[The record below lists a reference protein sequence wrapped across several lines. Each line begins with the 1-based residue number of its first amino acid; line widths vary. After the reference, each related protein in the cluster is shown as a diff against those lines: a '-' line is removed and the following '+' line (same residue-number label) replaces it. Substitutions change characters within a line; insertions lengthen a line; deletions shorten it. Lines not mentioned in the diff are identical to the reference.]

1 MRDEGRGEWGGAQGL
16 WIGGPWPFPVPPLSL
31 MLQGWQQLVECNWL
45 HYSEQVPDEV
55 LPIIIKG
62 LSLRGTSLWPSLL
75 QERLDWPSSAASGGL
90 PFGQLRLILLVA
102 PQGDSLV
109 HLGLPFSKVG

>member
-1 MRDEGRGEWGGAQGL
+1 MRGGVSGGEPRASGLEDRGPSL
-16 WIGGPWPFPVPPLSL
+16 SPPFLLCCKDGSS
-31 MLQGWQQLVECNWL
+31 LVECNWL

-62 LSLRGTSLWPSLL
+62 LCLRGTSLWPSLL
-75 QERLDWPSSAASGGL
+75 QESAGLALLYCLKGTSLWPAQVDPFSGTTW
-90 PFGQLRLILLVA
+90 
-102 PQGDSLV
+102 DSLV

>member
-1 MRDEGRGEWGGAQGL
+1 MGGSP
-16 WIGGPWPFPVPPLSL
+16 GPLDWRTVALPCPPLSL

-75 QERLDWPSSAASGGL
+75 QESAGLALLCCLRGTSLWPA
-90 PFGQLRLILLVA
+90 QV
-102 PQGDSLV
+102 D
-109 HLGLPFSKVG
+109 PFSGTTGGFLGPLGSSF